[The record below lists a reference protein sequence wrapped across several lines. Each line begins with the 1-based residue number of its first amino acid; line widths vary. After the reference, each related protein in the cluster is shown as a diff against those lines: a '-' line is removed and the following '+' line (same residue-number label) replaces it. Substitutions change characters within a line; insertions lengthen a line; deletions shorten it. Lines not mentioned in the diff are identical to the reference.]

1 MFFLI
6 YWRLIGIIFK
16 FKIFIF
22 CLLIFLKYWYFLGV
36 EFIKKRRKI
45 LCICNLVKEFY
56 INSKNNCILIDVLIF
71 LVVYIKIFFL
81 MLKILIELYDYWK
94 DVDLLLILYK
104 F

>member
-1 MFFLI
+1 M
-6 YWRLIGIIFK
+6 
-16 FKIFIF
+16 
-22 CLLIFLKYWYFLGV
+22 KYWYFLGV
-36 EFIKKRRKI
+36 EFIKKKKRRRKI
-45 LCICNLVKEFY
+45 LCVCNLVKEFY

-81 MLKILIELYDYWK
+81 MLKILIMLYDYWK